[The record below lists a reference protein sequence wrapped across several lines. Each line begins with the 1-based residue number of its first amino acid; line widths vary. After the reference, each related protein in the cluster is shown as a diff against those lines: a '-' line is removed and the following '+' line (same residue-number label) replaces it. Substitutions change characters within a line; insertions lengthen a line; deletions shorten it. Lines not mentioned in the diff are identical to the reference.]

1 MWLLLQNRIWTAD
14 SLLAR
19 EWPNSIFCPLC
30 WKNLETAQHLFAE
43 CPASCF
49 IWRSVAAWTRSST
62 SDPDNWKGD
71 QEILDWFTALVDGMS
86 SDGAKG
92 TRSLAILV
100 IWSIWC
106 ERNARIFND
115 KEKKLARLVDEI
127 KESANLCSTRAKH
140 MVLLVGGK
148 ISE

>member
-1 MWLLLQNRIWTAD
+1 
-14 SLLAR
+14 
-19 EWPNSIFCPLC
+19 
-30 WKNLETAQHLFAE
+30 
-43 CPASCF
+43 
-49 IWRSVAAWTRSST
+49 
-62 SDPDNWKGD
+62 
-71 QEILDWFTALVDGMS
+71 MS

-127 KESANLCSTRAKH
+127 KESANLCSTRLGAFP
-140 MVLLVGGK
+140 MLRSQQAPWL
-148 ISE
+148 